1 MTNESILRPEHERH
15 LIGAGQFVA
24 DLQAPAALHVAF
36 VRSPVPHGRLLGV
49 LAGDAA
55 ALPGVVRVL
64 TAADVDVGPLAPYP
78 PLLNQGMPQPLLA
91 VDRLRYVGEP
101 IAVVLASGA
110 REAALAA
117 RLVSLDIQPLP
128 ALVDP
133 ELSVADGELLHP
145 AAGTNTALSLKFS
158 RPVRGD
164 LFADCEV
171 VLEQSLVNQRVVAAA
186 MEPRAV
192 LAVPDGAR
200 VTLWAGSQAPAVWRE
215 RIAAGV
221 GLSEDD
227 VRVIAPDVGGS
238 FGSKALPSVEDCLI
252 TWLAHRTGQSLRWRE
267 TREENLVALGHGRS
281 QLQRVRIGGSRN
293 GRIEAYQ
300 LDVLQDCGA
309 YPRIGALLPFWTR
322 TMLTG
327 PYDIRR
333 ARFTSSS
340 VVTTTTPVVAYRGAG
355 QPEGVWALERA
366 VDLFAAEIGHDP
378 AEVRRINL
386 IKREAMPYVTVTRS
400 TYDSGD
406 PPAILDAV
414 LDRAGYQALRREQDR
429 RRRANTNP
437 LLGIGICSFIEVT
450 GADTR
455 AESAYMTLHR
465 DGRLTIAVGTA
476 SQGQGHETTW
486 RKMAAD
492 RLGLD
497 PDRIDVARADSSAV
511 PDGGGTGGSRSVQ
524 TAGLAVDG
532 AARYLISSARSV
544 LAHTLGVQDDQIRH
558 CPQDGTL
565 VPAMTN
571 RQKPPCGNWP
581 GVAAVVSDVRRE
593 GDLKLPSFC
602 DAEASVDC
610 EVVNGE
616 LVVRYRFT
624 PTAGTYPYG
633 THLAVVEVD
642 TDTGL
647 VELTRYFAVDD
658 SGTLISPPLAE
669 AQVRGGITQGVAQ
682 ALYEGFQYFP
692 DGQALTVTLEDYG
705 VPSAADLPDWD
716 VMFLPTATAVNRL
729 GVRGVGETGALAA
742 PPAVVNATV
751 DALAHLGVRHLDMPL
766 TPERVWRAITN
777 SQYHDLR
784 LPS

>member
-1 MTNESILRPEHERH
+1 VNGASTLRPENERY
-15 LIGAGQFVA
+15 LTGGGQYVG
-24 DLQAPAALHVAF
+24 DLQAPDALHVAF
-36 VRSPVPHGRLLGV
+36 VRSSVPHGQLLDV
-49 LAGDAA
+49 HTGDAA
-55 ALPGVVRVL
+55 AVPGVVQIL
-64 TAADVDVGPLAPYP
+64 TAADLDLAPLAPYP
-78 PLLNQGMPQPLLA
+78 PLLNQSMSQPLLA
-91 VDRLRYVGEP
+91 VDRVRYVGEP

-110 REAALAA
+110 REATRAA
-117 RLVSLDIQPLP
+117 RLVSVDLLPLP
-128 ALVDP
+128 ALVDA
-133 ELSVADGELLHP
+133 ELSVADEQLLHP
-145 AAGTNTALSLKFS
+145 DADTNTALSLTFS

-171 VLEQSLVNQRVVAAA
+171 LLEQTLVNQRVVAAA
-186 MEPRAV
+186 MEPCTV
-192 LAVPDGAR
+192 LAVPDGAL

-215 RIAAGV
+215 RLAAGL

-238 FGSKALPSVEDCLI
+238 FGSKALPSVQDYLI
-252 TWLAHRTGQSLRWRE
+252 TWLARRIGRPLRWRE
-267 TREENLVALGHGRS
+267 TRDENLVAFGHGRA
-281 QLQRVRIGGSRN
+281 QRQRLRIGGSMD

-300 LDVLQDCGA
+300 LEVLQDCGA
-309 YPRIGALLPFWTR
+309 YPQMGALLPFWTR

-340 VVTTTTPVVAYRGAG
+340 VVTTTAPVVAYRGAG

-366 VDLFAAEIGHDP
+366 VDLFAAQIGRDP
-378 AEVRRINL
+378 AEVRRMNL
-386 IKREAMPYVTVTRS
+386 IKPEAMPYVTVTRS
-400 TYDSGD
+400 TYDSGN
-406 PPAILDAV
+406 PLATLEAV
-414 LDRAGYQALRREQDR
+414 LDRAGYQALRQEQDR
-429 RRRANTNP
+429 RRQANINP

-455 AESAYMTLHR
+455 AESAQMTLHR

-492 RLGLD
+492 RLGLE
-497 PDRIDVARADSSAV
+497 PNRIDVAWADSTAV

-532 AARYLISSARSV
+532 AARYLVSSARSV
-544 LAHTLGVQDDQIRH
+544 LAHTLSVQDDQIRH
-558 CPQDGTL
+558 CPHDGIL
-565 VPAMTN
+565 APAMTN
-571 RQKPPCGNWP
+571 GQEPQCWDWA
-581 GVAAVVSDVRRE
+581 GVAAVVPDVRN
-593 GDLKLPSFC
+593 GADLDLPSSC

-610 EVVNGE
+610 EVVDGE

-647 VELTRYFAVDD
+647 VALTRYFAVDD
-658 SGTLISPPLAE
+658 SGTLINPPLAD
-669 AQVRGGITQGVAQ
+669 AQVRGGVTQGVAQ
-682 ALYEGFQYFP
+682 ALYEGFQYSP
-692 DGQALTVTLEDYG
+692 EGQALTVTLEDYG
-705 VPSAADLPDWD
+705 VPSAADVPDWD

-766 TPERVWRAITN
+766 TPERVWRAIADA
-777 SQYHDLR
+777 Q
-784 LPS
+784 